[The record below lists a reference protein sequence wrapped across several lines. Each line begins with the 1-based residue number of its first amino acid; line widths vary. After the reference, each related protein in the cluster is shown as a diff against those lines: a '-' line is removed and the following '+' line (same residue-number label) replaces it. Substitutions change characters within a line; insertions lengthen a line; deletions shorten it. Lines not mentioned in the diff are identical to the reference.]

1 MILYSNNLNGYVP
14 SEIDN
19 LSELLY
25 LSLGNNGLDSLPD
38 LSMSSM
44 ANTIITFD
52 VNNNKLGF
60 ADIVPNVGILTN
72 YSPQGLLDDR
82 ENREIMLGSS
92 VVLSVSDR
100 YAGNEYVWYKDGLA
114 IENSNSWDYSISSFG
129 LLG

>member
-1 MILYSNNLNGYVP
+1 MISLILYSNNLNGYVP

-19 LSELLY
+19 LSEILY
-25 LSLGNNGLDSLPD
+25 LSLGNNDLDSLPD

-82 ENREIMLGSS
+82 ENREIMLGFFCCS
-92 VVLSVSDR
+92 
-100 YAGNEYVWYKDGLA
+100 
-114 IENSNSWDYSISSFG
+114 
-129 LLG
+129 